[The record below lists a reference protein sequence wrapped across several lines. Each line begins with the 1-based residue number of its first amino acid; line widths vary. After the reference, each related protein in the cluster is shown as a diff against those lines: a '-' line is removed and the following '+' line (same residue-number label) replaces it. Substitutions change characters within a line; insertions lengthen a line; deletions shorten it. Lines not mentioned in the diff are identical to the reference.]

1 LNRTIGIGACLCCLA
16 AMLAAAA
23 TAPAHQ
29 TAYSKGVSV
38 TLHVNPN
45 DEPDA
50 GRPAQVI
57 VTRVAPNRG
66 SFRWRSCAC
75 YLRVSD
81 SSGHVVV
88 NRRTGR
94 RSTVT
99 FPRSGAYEIVFSGRY
114 KRAGHTKRFRA
125 KFAIRAN

>member
-1 LNRTIGIGACLCCLA
+1 L
-16 AMLAAAA
+16 LAAAG
-23 TAPAHQ
+23 TAAAHQ

-45 DEPDA
+45 DEPNA
-50 GRPAQVI
+50 GRSTQVL

-66 SFRWRSCAC
+66 RFRWKTCVC
-75 YLRVSD
+75 YLKITD
-81 SSGHVVV
+81 SSGRVIV
-88 NRRTGR
+88 NRRAGR

-99 FPRSGAYEIVFSGRY
+99 FPRATAYEIVFSGRY
-114 KRAGHTKRFRA
+114 RRSGATKRFRA